1 MIGLIIGILCAILVG
16 VIGLRWKIDKSLEDN
31 ED

>member
-1 MIGLIIGILCAILVG
+1 MGVVIGIICAVLVV